1 MFDQAHFIDGAIA
14 FLLAFGLACLF
25 LIVFK
30 YLYQAVTP
38 YNERTLIRE
47 GNTAAAVTLGGA
59 IIGFALPVASAL
71 GQTASLAEFAAWA
84 LLAGVIQV
92 LAFVIVSKIVVK
104 DLHDRIGRGEVS
116 TAIYLAATS
125 IAIGL
130 INAASMTY

>member
-1 MFDQAHFIDGAIA
+1 MFDQAHFIDGALA

-25 LIVFK
+25 LVVFK

-38 YNERTLIRE
+38 YDERALIRD
-47 GNTAAAVTLGGA
+47 GNVAAAVTLGGA

-71 GQTASLAEFAAWA
+71 SHTDGMAEFAAWA
-84 LLAGVIQV
+84 LLAGVIQIV
-92 LAFVIVSKIVVK
+92 AFVVLSKVVVK
-104 DLHDRIGRGEVS
+104 DLDVRIGRGDVS
-116 TAIYLAATS
+116 TAVYLAATS